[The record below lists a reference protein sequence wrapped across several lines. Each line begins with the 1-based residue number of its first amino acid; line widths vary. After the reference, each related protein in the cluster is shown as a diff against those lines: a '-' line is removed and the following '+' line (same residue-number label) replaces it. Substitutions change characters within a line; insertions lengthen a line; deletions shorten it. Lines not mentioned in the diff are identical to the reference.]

1 MSILYFVTEII
12 NKYQLAKGFDK
23 GKSGNPL
30 GKPKG
35 IQSKTTMKAKELIMN
50 AIDAQ
55 SVNFNEVMGT
65 LKEDE
70 PREWAKIM
78 VKLMDFVL
86 PKKIDVT
93 TDGDKVN
100 NIPVVNWMPKD
111 DKP

>member
-1 MSILYFVTEII
+1 M
-12 NKYQLAKGFDK
+12 AKGFDK
-23 GKSGNPL
+23 GKSGNPS

-35 IQSKTTMKAKELIMN
+35 AVNKTTLKAKELIMN
-50 AIDAQ
+50 AIDEQ

-65 LKEDE
+65 LKDDE

>member
-1 MSILYFVTEII
+1 M
-12 NKYQLAKGFDK
+12 AKFEK
-23 GKSGNPL
+23 GHSGS
-30 GKPKG
+30 KPKG
-35 IQSKTTMKAKELIMN
+35 AVNKTTLKAKELIMN
-50 AIDAQ
+50 AIDEQ

-111 DKP
+111 DKPKSSI

>member
-1 MSILYFVTEII
+1 M
-12 NKYQLAKGFDK
+12 AKGFNK
-23 GKSGNPL
+23 GKSGNPS

-35 IQSKTTMKAKELIMN
+35 AVNKTTLKAKELIMN
-50 AIDAQ
+50 AIDEQ

>member
-1 MSILYFVTEII
+1 M
-12 NKYQLAKGFDK
+12 A
-23 GKSGNPL
+23 
-30 GKPKG
+30 KPKG
-35 IQSKTTMKAKELIMN
+35 SIKEGGRTKGVPNKTTAKAKELILQ
-50 AIDAQ
+50 AIDTQ
-55 SVNFNEVMGT
+55 SVAFNEVMGT

-111 DKP
+111 DKPKSSI

>member
-1 MSILYFVTEII
+1 
-12 NKYQLAKGFDK
+12 
-23 GKSGNPL
+23 
-30 GKPKG
+30 
-35 IQSKTTMKAKELIMN
+35 MN
-50 AIDAQ
+50 AIDEQ